1 MGRRLVGID
10 LGTTHTVA
18 AYFEPDVDRKV
29 QIFEVPR
36 LGAPGRIARRETLA
50 SVLYAPLPGELPD
63 SPSWIIGDYAHRRGR
78 EIPGRSIVS
87 AKSWLSYGAVDRN
100 APILPWGSEDAS
112 AKLSPVD
119 ASTKIL
125 EHVHVEWNREFPK
138 YPLEEQSIVLTVP
151 ASFDP
156 TARQLTLEAA
166 KRTGLAVRLLEE
178 PQAAFYDYLDRVG
191 EASLH
196 ELLERAER
204 ASDARAAREGDA
216 HDEHASD
223 ARALVLVC
231 DVGGGTTDLTLL
243 SIARS
248 PSGAPT
254 IDRVAVGRH
263 LLLGGDNMDLALAH
277 ALEREL
283 SQDGERLPPRE
294 FAQLVLASQF
304 AKERLL
310 SDPTLEDCPVT
321 LAARGGALVGGTR
334 TVRLTRDRV
343 EALIVDG
350 FFPEAPLRPLAT
362 RTRTGLLGFGLP
374 YETEPAI
381 TRHVAAFLHRHL
393 GEGAE
398 LHGLLLNGGVFL
410 SERLASALIR
420 AIPTL
425 STGRVT
431 LLHQPHPELA
441 VARGAAIYAR
451 TILGEGLQI
460 GGGSALGYYVA
471 VDDAALGRKLT
482 AVCVVP
488 RGSREAEVHRA
499 TRAQLSLTLGKP
511 VRFELYS
518 TDVGAIH
525 TPGERV
531 VLDENF
537 ELTCPIVAHFED
549 ESPRE
554 VPVVLEGEL
563 TAVGTLE
570 LACVTNEGGATEA
583 ERRFA
588 LAFELRGEETDL
600 GKRRHPSAPP
610 KPESTDKLDEIAQQ
624 LHRIFGKS
632 KAPVDPREVKD
643 LFRDLEK
650 RLGPRQQWDLG
661 LCRKLFDRVGPKFQ
675 GRRRSPDHER
685 LYFMLAGFLLRPG
698 FGDPLDRTR
707 VRLLA
712 PLFSHGLAFP
722 DETRTWQQF
731 FIAYRRVVAGLD
743 EAEQLE
749 VFTALL
755 PHLSPSTGRGKKK
768 GAFRPLAE
776 PEMIECASWL
786 ERLPITERTSLGE
799 AILERTWTK
808 RDPLLWAALA
818 RVGARVPVYASLHH
832 VVPPKVVENWLDH
845 LLREKWEDL
854 RTAPLA
860 AIQMGR
866 ITGDRARDIGE
877 ILRDTLCRRLERL
890 GTPEEVFRP
899 LRELV
904 PVEERERAERFG
916 EELPVGLRWLDA

>member
-10 LGTTHTVA
+10 LGTTHTVVA
-18 AYFEPDVDRKV
+18 FFDPDADRQV
-29 QIFEVPR
+29 RIFEVPR
-36 LGAPGRIARRETLA
+36 LGAPDRVARHETLA
-50 SVLYAPLPGELPD
+50 SVLYAPLPGELAETTP
-63 SPSWIIGDYAHRRGR
+63 WIIGDYAHRRGR
-78 EIPGRSIVS
+78 EIPGRAIVS

-100 APILPWGSEDAS
+100 APILPWGSEDS
-112 AKLSPVD
+112 TKLSPVD
-119 ASTKIL
+119 ASAKIL
-125 EHVHVEWNREFPK
+125 EQVRIEWNREFPAS
-138 YPLEEQSIVLTVP
+138 PLEEQSIVLTVP

-178 PQAAFYDYLDRVG
+178 PQAAFYDYLDRAG

-204 ASDARAAREGDA
+204 DGHE
-216 HDEHASD
+216 
-223 ARALVLVC
+223 RALVLVC

-243 SIARS
+243 SMARS
-248 PSGAPT
+248 PSGAPS

-283 SQDGERLPPRE
+283 SPSGERLPPRE
-294 FAQLVLASQF
+294 FAQLVLAAQY

-334 TVRLTRDRV
+334 STRLTRSRV

-350 FFPEAPLRPLAT
+350 FFPEAPLRPLAP
-362 RTRTGLLGFGLP
+362 RTRAGLLGFGLP

-393 GEGAE
+393 GEDAE

-410 SERLASALIR
+410 SEHLATALVR
-420 AIPTL
+420 AVAPL
-425 STGRVT
+425 STGRVVV
-431 LLHQPHPELA
+431 LHQPHPELA

-451 TILGEGLQI
+451 TILGEGLRI

-471 VDDAALGRKLT
+471 VDDARAGRDRT

-488 RGSREAEVHRA
+488 RGSREAEIHRA

-531 VLDENF
+531 VLDENY
-537 ELTCPIVAHFED
+537 ELTCPIVAHFEH

-570 LACVTNEGGATEA
+570 LACVTNAGGGTDS

-588 LAFELRGEETDL
+588 LAFELRGVETDL
-600 GKRRHPSAPP
+600 GKRTSPSAPP
-610 KPESTDKLDEIAQQ
+610 PPEGSDQFEEIAQQ
-624 LHRIFGKS
+624 FHRVFGKS
-632 KAPVDPREVKD
+632 KAAVDAREVKD

-712 PLFSHGLAFP
+712 PLFTQGLAFP
-722 DETRTWQQF
+722 EETRTWQQF
-731 FIAYRRVVAGLD
+731 FIAYRRILPGLD
-743 EAEQLE
+743 EAEQAEL
-749 VFTALL
+749 FATLL
-755 PHLSPSTGRGKKK
+755 PHVSPSTGRGKKK

-776 PEMIECASWL
+776 PEMVECASWL
-786 ERLPITERTSLGE
+786 ERLPNPERANLGE

-832 VVPPKVVENWLDH
+832 VVPPKIVETWLDH
-845 LLREKWEDL
+845 LLREKWEEL

-860 AIQMGR
+860 AVQMAR
-866 ITGDRARDIGE
+866 ITGDRARDIRDD
-877 ILRDTLCRRLERL
+877 LRETLCRRLERL
-890 GTPEEVFRP
+890 STPEEVFRP

-904 PVEERERAERFG
+904 VVEERERVERFG
-916 EELPVGLRWLDA
+916 EELPVGLRWLDT